1 MAYDDVINNG
11 IGVVTGT
18 ATAVNFPNME
28 IRMVRF
34 KADANNPAAS
44 FLGTT
49 ASHMWPLAA
58 GDDTG
63 WVMADNLADFWYKG
77 TGTATPNLLHYWT
90 Q

>member
-1 MAYDDVINNG
+1 MSYEDVINNG
-11 IGVVTGT
+11 IGLVTGT
-18 ATAVNFPNME
+18 AVAIQFPSHGVQL
-28 IRMVRF
+28 VRF
-34 KADANNPAAS
+34 KADPSNPANS

-63 WVMADNLADFWYKG
+63 WVLADDLSDYWYKG
-77 TGTATPNLLHYWT
+77 TGTAAPNLIHFWV